1 MIEINETDYN
11 DLIKRLNYLE
21 CRVSQLEHQ
30 LANKYYDAND
40 KLYDIDNTVPSTQ
53 ACNIIEELK
62 YE

>member
-30 LANKYYDAND
+30 LANKYYDD
-40 KLYDIDNTVPSTQ
+40 KLYDIDNIVPSTQ
-53 ACNIIEELK
+53 ACNIIEELR
-62 YE
+62 